1 MKKAIKIAAAILAVL
16 IAAAAVIFIFFPGL
30 PTYIKVKLKYEYI
43 DRTIEDLPTVGVPD
57 SFKPF
62 TVKGV
67 TFSAPADAEKKELG
81 SSVRFGEKGVVLVM
95 ENDKLETARSLEELG
110 MGTDKWDGY
119 QYTEAEY
126 RHFFEKSG
134 EKYPT
139 DEDAS
144 SDILWFFRDRLTAS
158 DCLKLR
164 SEDKNVFLEFAEIK
178 EESWGMEESF
188 RLSGDGFT
196 GYAARSTGDQ
206 MPDGMWTVTLY
217 PDGGG
222 SRYYFVMVRNC
233 GDETAKQ
240 IISSITL
247 EK

>member
-1 MKKAIKIAAAILAVL
+1 MKKAIKIIAAILAVL

-30 PTYIKVKLKYEYI
+30 PAYIKVKLKYEHI
-43 DRTIEDLPTVGVPD
+43 DRTVGDLPAVGVPE

-62 TVKGV
+62 TVNGLS
-67 TFSAPADAEKKELG
+67 FFAPADAEKKEFG
-81 SSVRFGEKGVVLVM
+81 SSVRFGEKGFVLIM
-95 ENDKLETARSLEELG
+95 EGDKVKEAKTSEDLG
-110 MGTDKWDGY
+110 MAADQWDGY
-119 QYTEAEY
+119 KYAEADY
-126 RHFFEKSG
+126 RHFFEKLG

-139 DEDAS
+139 NEDAS

-164 SEDKNVFLEFAEIK
+164 SKDKDVFLEFAEIK

-188 RLSGDGFT
+188 RLSGEGFT
-196 GYAARSTGDQ
+196 GYAARSTGD
-206 MPDGMWTVTLY
+206 MIPEGMWTVTLY

-222 SRYYFVMVRNC
+222 SRYYFGMVKNC